1 MKEIPKIKS
10 GLFGRQL
17 KLLRMGIGAGAKL
30 LKERPEDLTG
40 AIRSTLGAEVD
51 RLVNELGSMKGPVM
65 KMGQMLS
72 LYSVDFLPPALQTLL
87 SKLEHQSYF
96 LSFSEIKKNIPQDFL
111 YRLEIEETPLAAAS
125 LGQVHRAR
133 FQDKTLA
140 LKIQYK
146 GVRRAIDSDLRT
158 LRYLL
163 KLGRF
168 LPKFGDLDPLFEE
181 VREMLYLESDYRRE
195 LEHTKKFKTLL
206 AEYPEFHVPEV
217 YPEFSTEKVIAFE
230 FIEAFGVREASE
242 KIPQE
247 IRNHLGEAMLTLL
260 FEEIFR
266 WGIIQTDPNPGNFF
280 LRENEGKWQWVLFD
294 FGATKTI
301 DESLKSLYEG
311 FIRSVIG
318 KDRKGFVTLLKER
331 NYIGQDELSP
341 EGEALLD
348 EYLTVLSS
356 PFTGGVYDWGNS
368 DVYERT
374 LKLLPRLMKEFT
386 LKNPPKEVVFVD
398 RKIGGLFFLLK
409 LLKAKFDPAPVIENF
424 LPHQGRRAPS
434 QE

>member
-72 LYSVDFLPPALQTLL
+72 LYSVDFLPPAIQTLL

-111 YRLEIEETPLAAAS
+111 HRLEIEETPLAAAS

-280 LRENEGKWQWVLFD
+280 LREDEGKWQWVLFD

-331 NYIGQDELSP
+331 NYIGQEELSP